1 MVKNKGWR
9 QSFIYLWEWFW
20 KMILGRPNPQGH
32 PSQGHPIWKMIYL
45 FRAGQLASRIIYLFW
60 LPLNYYCHLWPQRT
74 RSRIC
79 WSESFDSKIESAR
92 ANNWPW
98 SKQTRSQPQPP
109 IGSSSLWQ
117 RKQPDFRFGF
127 CQKSAVLKSAALS
140 CTCGCDVVVTYV
152 RTALVCRATWDVT
165 SFIY

>member
-1 MVKNKGWR
+1 
-9 QSFIYLWEWFW
+9 
-20 KMILGRPNPQGH
+20 
-32 PSQGHPIWKMIYL
+32 MIYL
-45 FRAGQLASRIIYLFW
+45 FRAGQLVSRIIYLFW
-60 LPLNYYCHLWPQRT
+60 LPLNYYCYLRLQRA

-98 SKQTRSQPQPP
+98 SKQKRSQPQPP

-140 CTCGCDVVVTYV
+140 CGCAVVVMF
-152 RTALVCRATWDVT
+152 ALPLFAGAHGTSLHLFIKGRAVDLTNYIFLPCGLGRP
-165 SFIY
+165 SELIS